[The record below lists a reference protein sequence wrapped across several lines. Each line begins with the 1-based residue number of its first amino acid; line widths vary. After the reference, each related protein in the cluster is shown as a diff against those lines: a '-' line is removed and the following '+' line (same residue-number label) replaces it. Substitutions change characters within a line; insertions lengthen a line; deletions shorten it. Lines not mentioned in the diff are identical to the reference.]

1 MGWESYFLYFLI
13 FVFGYV
19 TCKTFYFF
27 VSARTSVLMIKLAHV
42 ISLTILSKCI
52 EAYSY
57 ATYTKLRALSKTGMP
72 PGSDL
77 YEKVKQKDQEEVN
90 QFKET
95 TILAIISAHPERFR
109 SIISFTDWKSAMNYL
124 QENRQVANIFLMEG
138 EKIDR

>member
-1 MGWESYFLYFLI
+1 MGWENYLLYFLVFI
-13 FVFGYV
+13 FGYI

-27 VSARTSVLMIKLAHV
+27 VGARTSVLMIKLAHV

-57 ATYTKLRALSKTGMP
+57 ATYTKLRALSKTCVI

-77 YEKVKQKDQEEVN
+77 YEKVKEKDREEVS

-95 TILAIISAHPERFR
+95 TILAIIAAHPKRLQPL
-109 SIISFTDWKSAMNYL
+109 ISFSDWIGAMNYL
-124 QENRQVANIFLMEG
+124 QENRQVAALFLMEG
-138 EKIDR
+138 EKNDR

>member
-1 MGWESYFLYFLI
+1 MGLEHYFLYILVFI
-13 FVFGYV
+13 FGYI

-52 EAYSY
+52 EAYSF
-57 ATYTKLRALSKTGMP
+57 ATYTKLRALSKTGVV

-77 YEKVKQKDQEEVN
+77 YEKVKQKDREEVS

-95 TILAIISAHPERFR
+95 TILSLIACHPERFR
-109 SIISFTDWKSAMNYL
+109 SLVSFSDWNTAMNYL
-124 QENRQVANIFLMEG
+124 QENRQVAAMFLMEG

>member
-1 MGWESYFLYFLI
+1 MGWENYLLYFLV
-13 FVFGYV
+13 FTFGYI

-27 VSARTSVLMIKLAHV
+27 TGARTAVLMIKLAHV

-57 ATYTKLRALSKTGMP
+57 ATYTKLRALSKTGVI

-77 YEKVKQKDQEEVN
+77 YEKVKEKDREEVS

-95 TILAIISAHPERFR
+95 TILAIIAAHPERFR
-109 SIISFTDWKSAMNYL
+109 ALVSFADWKGAMNYL
-124 QENRQVANIFLMEG
+124 QENRQVAAIFLMEG
-138 EKIDR
+138 GKK